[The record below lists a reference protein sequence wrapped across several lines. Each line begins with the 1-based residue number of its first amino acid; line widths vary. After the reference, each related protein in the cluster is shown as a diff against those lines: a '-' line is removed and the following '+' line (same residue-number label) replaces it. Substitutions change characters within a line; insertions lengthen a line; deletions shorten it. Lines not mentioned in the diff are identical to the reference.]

1 MATQA
6 TSSTPR
12 RRGRPARDQHDAS
25 LAIRQAALNVFAQKG
40 FERASIVEIAKAANV
55 AKPLIH
61 YHFAS
66 KEVLWQSAVS
76 HAQAIL
82 MAETLLF
89 QEHLSHLN
97 PMQSI
102 EFISEK
108 MVEFAASHP
117 QLVRIVVDETGK
129 GGSRAEWLFTH
140 FLLPSYAVGQAIID
154 RISKELKL
162 GNAKPKAEHLLP
174 VVLGVMNFPFLEAE
188 IIQRAF
194 GKDVYSTA
202 YVKKHS
208 QVMFKVLE
216 TFFKP
221 H

>member
-6 TSSTPR
+6 IASPPR

-25 LAIRQAALNVFAQKG
+25 MAIRQAALTVFAQNG
-40 FERASIVEIAKAANV
+40 FDRASIAEIAKVANV

-66 KEVLWQSAVS
+66 KEVLWKSAVS
-76 HAQAIL
+76 YAQAAL

-89 QEHLSHLN
+89 QERLSHLN

-129 GGSRAEWLFTH
+129 GGSRAEWLFEH
-140 FLLPSYAVGQAIID
+140 FLLPSYAMGQTIID

-174 VVLGVMNFPFLEAE
+174 VMLGVMNFPFLEAE
-188 IIQRAF
+188 IIRRAY
-194 GKDVYSTA
+194 GKDVYSKT
-202 YVKKHS
+202 YIKRHGK
-208 QVMFKVLE
+208 VMFNVLK
-216 TFFKP
+216 TFFMP
-221 H
+221 T

>member
-6 TSSTPR
+6 ISSPPR
-12 RRGRPARDQHDAS
+12 KRGRPARDQHDAS
-25 LAIRQAALNVFAQKG
+25 LAIRQAALNVFAQNG
-40 FERASIVEIAKAANV
+40 FERASIAEIAKAANV

-76 HAQAIL
+76 DAQAAL

-89 QEHLSHLN
+89 QERLSQLN

-108 MVEFAASHP
+108 MVDFAASQP

-129 GGSRAEWLFTH
+129 GGSRAEWLFEH
-140 FLLPSYAVGQAIID
+140 FLLPSYAIGQTIID

-162 GNAKPKAEHLLP
+162 GSAKPKAEHLLP
-174 VVLGVMNFPFLEAE
+174 VMLGVMNFPFLELL
-188 IIQRAF
+188 Q
-194 GKDVYSTA
+194 G
-202 YVKKHS
+202 
-208 QVMFKVLE
+208 
-216 TFFKP
+216 
-221 H
+221 

>member
-6 TSSTPR
+6 IASPPR
-12 RRGRPARDQHDAS
+12 KRGRPARDQNDAS
-25 LAIRQAALNVFAQKG
+25 TAIRQAALTVFAQNG
-40 FERASIVEIAKAANV
+40 FERASIAEIAKAANV

-66 KEVLWQSAVS
+66 KEVLWQAAVS
-76 HAQAIL
+76 DAQAAL

-89 QEHLSHLN
+89 QERLSHLN

-129 GGSRAEWLFTH
+129 GGSRAEWLFEH
-140 FLLPSYAVGQAIID
+140 FLVPSYAIGQTIIN

-162 GNAKPKAEHLLP
+162 GSAQPRAEHLLP
-174 VVLGVMNFPFLEAE
+174 VMLGVMNFPFLEAE
-188 IIQRAF
+188 IIQRAY
-194 GKDVYSTA
+194 GKDVYSKT
-202 YVKKHS
+202 YVKRHGK
-208 QVMFKVLE
+208 VMFNVLK
-216 TFFKP
+216 TFFMP
-221 H
+221 T

>member
-6 TSSTPR
+6 ISHTPR

-25 LAIRQAALNVFAQKG
+25 LAIRQAALNVFAQNG
-40 FERASIVEIAKAANV
+40 FERASIAEIAKAANV

-66 KEVLWQSAVS
+66 KEVLWQTAVS
-76 HAQAIL
+76 DAQAAL

-89 QEHLSHLN
+89 QERLSQLN

-117 QLVRIVVDETGK
+117 QLVRIVADETGK
-129 GGSRAEWLFTH
+129 GGSRAEWLFEH
-140 FLLPSYAVGQAIID
+140 FLLPSYTMGQTIID
-154 RISKELKL
+154 RLSKELKL
-162 GNAKPKAEHLLP
+162 GSAKPKAVYLLP
-174 VVLGVMNFPFLEAE
+174 VMLGVIFFPLLEVE
-188 IIQRAF
+188 IIRRAC
-194 GKDVYSTA
+194 GKDVFSKT
-202 YVKKHS
+202 YVKRHGK
-208 QVMFKVLE
+208 VVFKGLQ
-216 TFFKP
+216 TFFKIN
-221 H
+221 

>member
-6 TSSTPR
+6 IASPPR

-25 LAIRQAALNVFAQKG
+25 MAIRQAALTVFAQNG
-40 FERASIVEIAKAANV
+40 FDRASIAEIAKVANV

-66 KEVLWQSAVS
+66 KEVLWKSAVS
-76 HAQAIL
+76 YAQAAL
-82 MAETLLF
+82 MAETLIF
-89 QEHLSHLN
+89 QERLSQLN

-129 GGSRAEWLFTH
+129 GGSRAEWLFEH
-140 FLLPSYAVGQAIID
+140 FLLPSYAMGQTIID

-174 VVLGVMNFPFLEAE
+174 VMLGVMNFPFLEAE
-188 IIQRAF
+188 IIRRAY
-194 GKDVYSTA
+194 GKDVYSKT
-202 YVKKHS
+202 YIKRHGK
-208 QVMFKVLE
+208 VMFNVLK
-216 TFFKP
+216 TFFMP
-221 H
+221 T

>member
-6 TSSTPR
+6 IASPPR
-12 RRGRPARDQHDAS
+12 RRGRPARNQNDAS
-25 LAIRQAALNVFAQKG
+25 TAIRQAALTVFAQNG
-40 FERASIVEIAKAANV
+40 FERASIAEIAKAANV

-66 KEVLWQSAVS
+66 KEVLWQAAVS
-76 HAQAIL
+76 DAQAAL

-89 QEHLSHLN
+89 QERLSHLN

-108 MVEFAASHP
+108 MVAFAATHP

-129 GGSRAEWLFTH
+129 GGSRAEWLFEH
-140 FLLPSYAVGQAIID
+140 FLVPSYAIGQTIID

-162 GNAKPKAEHLLP
+162 GSAKPRAEHLLP
-174 VVLGVMNFPFLEAE
+174 VMLGVMNFPFLEAE
-188 IIQRAF
+188 IIQRAY
-194 GKDVYSTA
+194 GKDVYSKT
-202 YVKKHS
+202 YVKRHS
-208 QVMFKVLE
+208 KVMFNVLK
-216 TFFKP
+216 TFFMP
-221 H
+221 T

>member
-6 TSSTPR
+6 IASPPR

-25 LAIRQAALNVFAQKG
+25 MAIRQAALTVFAQNG
-40 FERASIVEIAKAANV
+40 FDRASIAEIAKVANV

-66 KEVLWQSAVS
+66 KEVLWKSAVS
-76 HAQAIL
+76 YAQAAL
-82 MAETLLF
+82 MAETLIF
-89 QEHLSHLN
+89 QERLSHLN

-129 GGSRAEWLFTH
+129 GGSRAEWLFEH
-140 FLLPSYAVGQAIID
+140 FLLPSYAMGQTIID

-174 VVLGVMNFPFLEAE
+174 VMLGVMNFPFLESE
-188 IIQRAF
+188 IIRRAY
-194 GKDVYSTA
+194 GKDVYSKT
-202 YVKKHS
+202 YVKRHGK
-208 QVMFKVLE
+208 VMFNVLK
-216 TFFKP
+216 TFFMP
-221 H
+221 T

>member
-6 TSSTPR
+6 IASPLR
-12 RRGRPARDQHDAS
+12 KRGRPAGDQHDAS

-40 FERASIVEIAKAANV
+40 FERASIAEIAKVANV

-76 HAQAIL
+76 DAKAAL
-82 MAETLLF
+82 TAETLLF
-89 QEHLSHLN
+89 QERLSQLN

-129 GGSRAEWLFTH
+129 GGSRAEWLFEH
-140 FLLPSYAVGQAIID
+140 FLLPSYAMGQTIID

-174 VVLGVMNFPFLEAE
+174 VMLGVMNFPFLEAE
-188 IIQRAF
+188 IIRRTY
-194 GKDVYSTA
+194 GKDVYSKT
-202 YVKKHS
+202 YIKRHGK
-208 QVMFKVLE
+208 VMYKVLE
-216 TFFKP
+216 TFFKIN
-221 H
+221 

>member
-6 TSSTPR
+6 ISHTPR

-25 LAIRQAALNVFAQKG
+25 LAIRQAALNVFAQNG
-40 FERASIVEIAKAANV
+40 FERSSIAEIAKAANV

-76 HAQAIL
+76 HAQADL
-82 MAETLLF
+82 MAETLHF
-89 QEHLSHLN
+89 QERLSQLN

-108 MVEFAASHP
+108 LVEFAASHP

-129 GGSRAEWLFTH
+129 GGSRAEWLFEH
-140 FLLPSYAVGQAIID
+140 FLLPSYAMGQTIID

-162 GNAKPKAEHLLP
+162 GSAKPKAEHLLP
-174 VVLGVMNFPFLEAE
+174 VMLGVMNFPFLEAE
-188 IIQRAF
+188 IIRRAY
-194 GKDVYSTA
+194 GKNVYSKT
-202 YVKKHS
+202 YVKRHGK
-208 QVMFKVLE
+208 VMFKVLE
-216 TFFKP
+216 TFFKIK
-221 H
+221 

>member
-6 TSSTPR
+6 IASPPR
-12 RRGRPARDQHDAS
+12 KRGRPARDQNDAS
-25 LAIRQAALNVFAQKG
+25 LAIRQAALTVFAQSG
-40 FERASIVEIAKAANV
+40 FDRASIAEIAKAANV

-66 KEVLWQSAVS
+66 KEVLWKSAVS
-76 HAQAIL
+76 YAQAAL

-89 QEHLSHLN
+89 QDRLSHLN

-129 GGSRAEWLFTH
+129 GGSRAEWLFEH
-140 FLLPSYAVGQAIID
+140 FLLPSYAMGQTIID

-162 GNAKPKAEHLLP
+162 GSTKPRAEHLLP
-174 VVLGVMNFPFLEAE
+174 VMLGVMNFPFLEAE
-188 IIQRAF
+188 IIRRAY
-194 GKDVYSTA
+194 GKDVYSKT
-202 YVKKHS
+202 YVKRHGK
-208 QVMFKVLE
+208 VMFNVLK
-216 TFFKP
+216 TFFMP
-221 H
+221 T

>member
-6 TSSTPR
+6 IASPHR
-12 RRGRPARDQHDAS
+12 KRGRPAGDQHDAS
-25 LAIRQAALNVFAQKG
+25 LAIRHAALNVFAQKG
-40 FERASIVEIAKAANV
+40 FERASIAEIAKAANV

-76 HAQAIL
+76 DAKAAL
-82 MAETLLF
+82 TAETLLF
-89 QEHLSHLN
+89 QERLSQLN

-129 GGSRAEWLFTH
+129 GGSRAEWLFEH
-140 FLLPSYAVGQAIID
+140 FLLPSYAMGQTIID

-174 VVLGVMNFPFLEAE
+174 VMLGVMNFPFLEAE
-188 IIQRAF
+188 IIRRAY
-194 GKDVYSTA
+194 GKDVYSKT
-202 YVKKHS
+202 YVKRHS
-208 QVMFKVLE
+208 KVMYKVLE
-216 TFFKP
+216 TFFKIN
-221 H
+221 

>member
-6 TSSTPR
+6 ISPTPR

-40 FERASIVEIAKAANV
+40 FDSASIADIAQAANV

-61 YHFAS
+61 YHFQS

-76 HAQAIL
+76 HAQAAL
-82 MAETLLF
+82 MAETLVF
-89 QEHLSHLN
+89 QERLSHLD

-108 MVEFAASHP
+108 MVEFAARHP

-129 GGSRAEWLFTH
+129 GGSRAEWLFAH
-140 FLLPSYAVGQAIID
+140 FLLPSYALGQHIID

-162 GNAKPKAEHLLP
+162 GSAKPKAEHLLP
-174 VVLGVMNFPFLEAE
+174 VMLGVMNFPFLEAE
-188 IIQRAF
+188 VIRRAY
-194 GKDVYSTA
+194 GKDVYAKA
-202 YVKKHS
+202 YIKRHS
-208 QVMFKVLE
+208 KVMFKVLE

-221 H
+221 E

>member
-6 TSSTPR
+6 ITSPLR
-12 RRGRPARDQHDAS
+12 KRGRPARDQHDAS
-25 LAIRQAALNVFAQKG
+25 LAIRQAALNVFAQNG
-40 FERASIVEIAKAANV
+40 FERASIAEIAKAANV

-76 HAQAIL
+76 HAQAAL

-89 QEHLSHLN
+89 QERLSQLN

-129 GGSRAEWLFTH
+129 GGSRAEWLFQH
-140 FLLPSYAVGQAIID
+140 FLLPSYAMGQAIID

-162 GNAKPKAEHLLP
+162 GSAKPKAEHLLP
-174 VVLGVMNFPFLEAE
+174 VMLGVMNFPFLEAE
-188 IIQRAF
+188 IIRRAY
-194 GKDVYSTA
+194 GKDVYSKT
-202 YVKKHS
+202 YVKRHGK
-208 QVMFKVLE
+208 VMFKVLQ
-216 TFFKP
+216 TFFKIN
-221 H
+221 